1 VYMICK
7 SDEDDRRPVIIRAPK
22 YRDKGNSNDTP
33 ITRQSQYSGTP
44 IDMAERERLAI
55 LEKEHR
61 DMKHQMTELR
71 HLTEVQQQRQQQQR
85 LQQQTSSTQG
95 DTFYIGSA
103 RNAERPRGLSSTPHQ
118 QLNSSQRYTPESIS
132 SGKSILSSGQ
142 SSRQFGLG
150 YSQRQVIM
158 FCIVLAVRGYCIH
171 QNAKEIRRF
180 MLHFKAFIQLSCCFV
195 VAIPFAVNGLCNA
208 TFCLL

>member
-1 VYMICK
+1 MYMICK

-22 YRDKGNSNDTP
+22 YRDKGNANDTP
-33 ITRQSQYSGTP
+33 STRHSQYSASP

-61 DMKHQMTELR
+61 DMKNQMTELR
-71 HLTEVQQQRQQQQR
+71 HLTELQQQKQQQKRQQQEQA
-85 LQQQTSSTQG
+85 SSTPG

-103 RNAERPRGLSSTPHQ
+103 RNTDRPRGLSSTPHQQQQQ

-142 SSRQFGLG
+142 SSRQFGMG
-150 YSQRQVIM
+150 YIQRQVRM
-158 FCIVLAVRGYCIH
+158 FYIIDGKKESLAI
-171 QNAKEIRRF
+171 
-180 MLHFKAFIQLSCCFV
+180 
-195 VAIPFAVNGLCNA
+195 
-208 TFCLL
+208 

>member
-1 VYMICK
+1 MITNVAILETLSKAVVITFSLSQELRKTVYMICK

-22 YRDKGNSNDTP
+22 YRDKGNSHDTP
-33 ITRQSQYSGTP
+33 SIRHSQYSASP

-61 DMKHQMTELR
+61 DMKDQMTELR
-71 HLTEVQQQRQQQQR
+71 HLTELQQQRQQQQR
-85 LQQQTSSTQG
+85 QQQQQTSSTPG

-103 RNAERPRGLSSTPHQ
+103 RNTDRPRGLSSTPHQ

-150 YSQRQVIM
+150 HSQRQVSM
-158 FCIVLAVRGYCIH
+158 FYISVGWTGQGYCIY
-171 QNAKEIRRF
+171 
-180 MLHFKAFIQLSCCFV
+180 
-195 VAIPFAVNGLCNA
+195 
-208 TFCLL
+208 

>member
-1 VYMICK
+1 MYMICK

-22 YRDKGNSNDTP
+22 YRDKGNANDTP
-33 ITRQSQYSGTP
+33 STRQSQYSASP

-61 DMKHQMTELR
+61 DMKNQMTELR
-71 HLTEVQQQRQQQQR
+71 HLTELQQQRQQQKR
-85 LQQQTSSTQG
+85 QQQEQASSTPG

-103 RNAERPRGLSSTPHQ
+103 RNADRPRGLSSTPQQQQQ

-142 SSRQFGLG
+142 SSRQYGLG
-150 YSQRQVIM
+150 YVQRQVRT
-158 FCIVLAVRGYCIH
+158 FCITVGM
-171 QNAKEIRRF
+171 KE
-180 MLHFKAFIQLSCCFV
+180 
-195 VAIPFAVNGLCNA
+195 AIAMY
-208 TFCLL
+208 